1 MFLSHSPATLSE
13 EELLKGG
20 PMKNVFAA
28 LVTSLAIVSLGV
40 PTPSPALDSTVEMTA
55 KPPKT
60 VAAPRRMN
68 AEVLA
73 VNRGADALTVRSV
86 ANGKVTDVIFSVQE
100 SVASVLDTLE
110 PGDRVLVTYV
120 RVNDQL
126 QAQRIVKAP
135 EAAQSR

>member
-1 MFLSHSPATLSE
+1 MFLSHSLATLFE
-13 EELLKGG
+13 EGPLKGG
-20 PMKNVFAA
+20 PMKNVVAA
-28 LVTSLAIVSLGV
+28 LVTSLAMVSLGM
-40 PTPSPALDSTVEMTA
+40 PTPSPAQDSTVDMTA
-55 KPPKT
+55 KPRQT

-100 SVASVLDTLE
+100 SVAPVLDTLE

-135 EAAQSR
+135 EAAQGR